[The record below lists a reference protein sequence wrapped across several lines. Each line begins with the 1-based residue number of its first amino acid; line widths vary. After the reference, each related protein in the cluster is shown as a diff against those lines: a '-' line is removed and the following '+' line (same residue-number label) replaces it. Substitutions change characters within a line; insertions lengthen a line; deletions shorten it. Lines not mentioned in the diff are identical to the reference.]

1 MRTPDIRPITVLTR
15 AILDSAPAWMI
26 IAGNAFPDMKPV
38 HRVEHLLSEQIQ
50 CRHDSMGTSLWV
62 ASNSG
67 WHIAPA
73 TCYPCK
79 PLPPFEFLPW
89 PTLPGE
95 VEIDD
100 WRGLSEGTPTMTT
113 LYRNGKDRDVWSLQ
127 DDSGG
132 RYISLHHIDTIDGM
146 HPSPRH
152 RINPDGSVTPV
163 WVWEKDR

>member
-1 MRTPDIRPITVLTR
+1 MKTLDIRPITILTR

-26 IAGNAFPDMKPV
+26 IAGNAFPGMKPV

-79 PLPPFEFLPW
+79 PLPPFESLPW
-89 PTLPGE
+89 PILPGE
-95 VEIDD
+95 EEIEEWREIPTDD
-100 WRGLSEGTPTMTT
+100 VKLIQWPSGINRPACWVIHTGT
-113 LYRNGKDRDVWSLQ
+113 
-127 DDSGG
+127 GG
-132 RYISLHHIDTIDGM
+132 RWQIDARPDM
-146 HPSPRH
+146 HPSPRR